1 MRSFTECWEVIWKNY
16 WLKRGLQKPLFFVH
30 SIYFNFALLINY
42 YHILGLETG
51 AEFEAVKIAFRRL
64 AKLYHPDMNPED
76 KNRFELILKAYETLS
91 DPTLRSLYDYK
102 LNYRQTIQSQSIEK
116 KTTHTKT
123 WGFDEKELRRRQYYN
138 EYIKKYAKQ
147 ASEYAATSETRTSYN
162 EFKYILFATPLAVV
176 LFLLVMNL
184 SSRDRVDVI
193 NGDLLQKKN
202 VVKKDSLHIK
212 KLN

>member
-1 MRSFTECWEVIWKNY
+1 MT
-16 WLKRGLQKPLFFVH
+16 
-30 SIYFNFALLINY
+30 NY
-42 YHILGLETG
+42 YHILGLETD
-51 AEFEAVKIAFRRL
+51 AELEAVKIAFRRL

-76 KNRFELILKAYETLS
+76 KSRFELILKAYETLS
-91 DPTLRSLYDYK
+91 DPTLRCSYDYK
-102 LNYRQTIQSQSIEK
+102 LNYQQAVQSQTADK
-116 KTTHTKT
+116 KTAVTKT
-123 WGFDEKELRRRQYYN
+123 WSFDEKELKRRQYYN

-147 ASEYAATSETRTSYN
+147 TSEYVQEMETKSPYN

-184 SSRDRVDVI
+184 ASRDRVDVI

-202 VVKKDSLHIK
+202 VNTKDSLHIK